1 MADQNHGNAVP
12 HPAVMPNLDVDPD
25 PGVPRFRAREQ
36 TPPVFQG
43 TSAED
48 VVDWWGWYQQVSV
61 CNHWT
66 PVQQLRNFGMYLSGI
81 ARKWFLSLNPMPLT
95 IENMRDELFAMFK
108 KPDYVHDLKRQLSA
122 RIQRIDEPVSEYF
135 CDVIYL
141 CSKID
146 PNMTDEMKIEHLLR
160 GLKPL
165 LLDRVYPSLKDRPN
179 PPTLRDF
186 LNLVQIHF
194 QATTLA
200 NRQAF
205 VQNVPNVAPSIPN
218 LFVAPSKKLDTNLV
232 TKEELNEALAT
243 LKNETSIC
251 LSSFKTEMI
260 ESNKELLNGFKELL
274 HDTSASK

>member
-61 CNHWT
+61 FNHWT
-66 PVQQLRNFGMYLSGI
+66 PIQQLRNFGMYLSGI

-108 KPDYVHDLKRQLSA
+108 KPDYVYDLKRQLSA
-122 RIQRIDEPVSEYF
+122 RFQRIDEPVSEYF

-141 CSKID
+141 CSKVD

-186 LNLVQIHF
+186 LNLVQIHC
-194 QATTLA
+194 QATILA

-205 VQNVPNVAPSIPN
+205 V
-218 LFVAPSKKLDTNLV
+218 
-232 TKEELNEALAT
+232 
-243 LKNETSIC
+243 
-251 LSSFKTEMI
+251 
-260 ESNKELLNGFKELL
+260 
-274 HDTSASK
+274 